1 MVIMMMVTVLV
12 VMAISGSARPTQ
24 VAVVSDGQPPLI
36 YGEDDVA
43 ASRSELDLSSRHL
56 HTSYRHT
63 IQHTVQ
69 QQPPTPV
76 CCLTDL
82 FIKEK
87 WYLFLPHGVP
97 AFSRKSL
104 LKQYLPCSTA
114 NHPPVCGF
122 TPAKQNTPTAKR
134 LATVDRDEWS
144 CPNSTRPELSMGW
157 VDPWVGLGQSA
168 DGLGWIGSHKMD
180 PWTTLHQTGP
190 TRLCR
195 GGDRRLGA
203 RSLL

>member
-1 MVIMMMVTVLV
+1 MASEALKTSSRASIESRGQTDGVTVLELVNAGLFELKTAVCVEAIHEDSHAPCPGTLVMMIMMMVIMVMMMLVVVMMMMVMMMVVVMMAMTVVMMVVLVMMVLMVMTMVIVVIVMVMMMMVTVLV
-12 VMAISGSARPTQ
+12 VMAISGSARPTP
-24 VAVVSDGQPPLI
+24 VAVVSDRQPPLI

-87 WYLFLPHGVP
+87 
-97 AFSRKSL
+97 
-104 LKQYLPCSTA
+104 
-114 NHPPVCGF
+114 
-122 TPAKQNTPTAKR
+122 
-134 LATVDRDEWS
+134 
-144 CPNSTRPELSMGW
+144 
-157 VDPWVGLGQSA
+157 
-168 DGLGWIGSHKMD
+168 
-180 PWTTLHQTGP
+180 
-190 TRLCR
+190 
-195 GGDRRLGA
+195 
-203 RSLL
+203 